1 VTTTETV
8 SPVAGTTRTGGVSTR
23 ARMKLPSLHTSPW
36 IGTLFYCGVLATA
49 AIGSSLA
56 AVHWLGWPLYFAV
69 PVILLG
75 ELAGVYLMQIADQ
88 RRRLGEQAYAART
101 LSTAVALGMTALNWF
116 GHPDNPLQA
125 GFFAGASALGYATW
139 VIRSG
144 ARRRD
149 QLRADGRLPE
159 TPPAYGLWRW
169 LRHPFATAE
178 ARQIAQQ
185 YPELGLYGSL
195 EVVRLRPVI
204 KPWLRKILTEIHGK
218 ESAAFMIAIM
228 DAKGMAD
235 MVRDLIRFDV
245 IAVALANTINAPYL
259 NQPDGRPALP
269 KAAAGAISGSGAASE
284 LTATAHRP
292 DSGDQAAAPA
302 ASGSVNGHNPGSE
315 HRAAP
320 ARQQPGGQVQARV
333 TRKPTGHYRKSS
345 DDERIAKAQELAR
358 RNLDGRVSV
367 RELARELGIGR
378 EAAGRIARLAGVAR
392 DSD

>member
-1 VTTTETV
+1 MTTTDTV
-8 SPVAGTTRTGGVSTR
+8 SPSTSTARAGVSTR

-36 IGTLFYCGVLATA
+36 IGTLFYCGVLLTA

-56 AVHWLGWPLYFAV
+56 AVHWLGWPLYFAI

-88 RRRLGEQAYAART
+88 RRRLGEQAYAARL
-101 LSTAVALGMTALNWF
+101 LSAAVALGMAALNWF
-116 GHPDNPLQA
+116 GHPHNLLQA
-125 GFFAGASALGYATW
+125 GFFAGASALGYCVW

-169 LRHPFATAE
+169 IRHPLATAE

-185 YPELGLYGSL
+185 HPDLGLYGSL

-204 KPWLRKILTEIHGK
+204 KPWLRKLLTEIHGK

-235 MVRDLIRFDV
+235 MVRDLIQFDL
-245 IAVALANTINAPYL
+245 IAQALAHTINAPYL
-259 NQPDGRPALP
+259 TQPDGRPALP
-269 KAAAGAISGSGAASE
+269 KAAAGAVRGSGAAGE
-284 LTATAHRP
+284 LAASAHRP
-292 DSGDQAAAPA
+292 ESGDQAAAPA
-302 ASGSVNGHNPGSE
+302 VSGAVNGHSPGSE

-333 TRKPTGHYRKSS
+333 TRKPTGHYRKGS
-345 DDERIAKAQELAR
+345 DEERIAKAQELAR

>member
-1 VTTTETV
+1 
-8 SPVAGTTRTGGVSTR
+8 
-23 ARMKLPSLHTSPW
+23 MKLPSLHTSPW
-36 IGTLFYCGVLATA
+36 IGTLFYCGVLLTA

-56 AVHWLGWPLYFAV
+56 AVHWLGWPLYFAI

-88 RRRLGEQAYAART
+88 RRRLGEQAYAARA

-169 LRHPFATAE
+169 IRHPLATAE

-185 YPELGLYGSL
+185 HPDLGLYGSL

-204 KPWLRKILTEIHGK
+204 KPWLRKLLTEIHGK

-245 IAVALANTINAPYL
+245 IARALAHTINAPYL
-259 NQPDGRPALP
+259 TESGGQTLPATVASP
-269 KAAAGAISGSGAASE
+269 IQGPTVAGE
-284 LTATAHRP
+284 LTAAADHP
-292 DSGDQAAAPA
+292 DPAPDGQATAAAVVPGA
-302 ASGSVNGHNPGSE
+302 VNGHGPATD

-320 ARQQPGGQVQARV
+320 ARQRGGEQVQARV
-333 TRKPTGHYRKSS
+333 SRRPAIGGYRKGS
-345 DDERIAKAQELAR
+345 DEERIAKAQELAR

-378 EAAGRIARLAGVAR
+378 EAAAR
-392 DSD
+392 